1 MEWRLK
7 MKLNKTIL
15 LGALTMLALNANAK
29 VVDSSVATV
38 NSKPILSSQYDKT
51 TKAVLAQYEQRAPQV
66 LKDQNSVNAIKAEVL
81 NQMISEELMLQ
92 AAQKEG
98 IKVKD
103 SELTEAINSIKQ
115 RFFVDQTGKERSKKE
130 AEAAF
135 NAALK
140 EEGMTYK
147 QFETK
152 TKDQLAVRKMVDSI
166 VRANAKTPTEQEVKQ
181 LFDDIQILMKADK
194 EAAQKIGQE
203 RVALALPLAAKLNQL
218 TAEQIK
224 ISPVFIKADKTL
236 SKNALKDKENEAK
249 KIRKEIKNGKITMLD
264 AIKLYSDDK
273 TPLATGGEVILIRGI
288 MPKDFDEKIFNV
300 NVGDISEPLQTEGG
314 FYIIRV
320 NEKRAKQDVTLDKIQ
335 NELGQYIYAAN
346 MQKAMEEYLVSLKD
360 KADVKVMIKFDYQ
373 EPAKET
379 PAETKTETKAEEK
392 K

>member
-1 MEWRLK
+1 

-38 NSKPILSSQYDKT
+38 NSKPILSSQYDKM

-152 TKDQLAVRKMVDSI
+152 TKEQLSVRKMADSI
-166 VRANAKTPTEQEVKQ
+166 VRANAKTPTEQDVKQ
-181 LFDDIQILMKADK
+181 LFDDIQIIMKADK
-194 EAAQKIGQE
+194 EAAEKIDKE
-203 RVALALPLAAKLNQL
+203 RISLALPLAAKLNQL

-346 MQKAMEEYLVSLKD
+346 MQKAMEDYLVSLKD